1 VLFRSGKRLFLDE
14 KPELAETGSDQ
25 GEDVAIGREQ
35 PRLETVVLGDDSFG
49 AQVASWAEKFMQV
62 TMMPW
67 QVHALNQQLM
77 TVTGD
82 DGLPDPWG
90 LVHRESLVSTARQN
104 GKSIALTALI
114 GWWLTEMSVLRGKPQ
129 NVLSVANRLD
139 RAEGLF
145 TQLAPILVEY
155 FDGKQLAALGRKEV
169 SGVWGRWEI
178 RAASNKL
185 HGGSY
190 DLIVADEIFDIDS
203 GTIDDALRPSQ
214 IARKSPL
221 FSMWSTAG
229 DESSLAMMQIRTMC
243 IASIDKQE
251 PSLTY
256 FAEWS
261 MPPGAD
267 PKQERWWRWANP
279 ALGTTITIEALRAV
293 SKKDSF
299 LRSHLNQWVAA
310 RGAWLEMGVWDQLKT
325 TLPMP
330 DGGVLAVE
338 QSLDEARFIGLR
350 SATVDGRT
358 HVTTEFIVDNETEMW
373 SEVQRVMANQKV
385 QLAIT
390 PPLEIHLPVNLQKRY
405 CVVGYG
411 ELMKFTPTVR
421 TMINEGKVVH
431 YDENLLNEQVS
442 RAVIVKVATGIVL
455 SSQKSPGAI
464 ELCRAMVW
472 AVALSSKPQITAK
485 PMLVISR

>member
-1 VLFRSGKRLFLDE
+1 LDE
-14 KPELAETGSDQ
+14 KPEPAEIDSDQ
-25 GEDVAIGREQ
+25 GEDIAIGREQ
-35 PRLETVVLGDDSFG
+35 PRLETVVVGDDSFG
-49 AQVASWAEKFMQV
+49 AQVAVWADKFMQ
-62 TMMPW
+62 TTLMPW

-155 FDGKQLAALGRKEV
+155 FGGKQLAALGRKEV
-169 SGVWGRWEI
+169 SGIWGRWEI

-190 DLIVADEIFDIDS
+190 DLIVADEIFDIDG

-267 PKQERWWRWANP
+267 KSERWWRWANP

-358 HVTTEFIVDNETEMW
+358 HVITEFIVDNETEMW

>member
-1 VLFRSGKRLFLDE
+1 
-14 KPELAETGSDQ
+14 
-25 GEDVAIGREQ
+25 
-35 PRLETVVLGDDSFG
+35 
-49 AQVASWAEKFMQV
+49 MQ
-62 TMMPW
+62 TTLMPW
-67 QVHALNQQLM
+67 QVHAISQQLM
-77 TVTGD
+77 AVEDENGD
-82 DGLPDPWG
+82 PDPWQ
-90 LVHRESLVSTARQN
+90 LLHRESLVSTARQN

-114 GWWLTEMSVLRGKPQ
+114 GWWLTEMSVIRGKPQ
-129 NVLSVANRLD
+129 SVLSVANRLD

-155 FDGKQLAALGRKEV
+155 FGGKQLAAIGRKSV
-169 SGVWGRWEI
+169 TGTWGTWEI
-178 RAASNKL
+178 RAASARL
-185 HGGSY
+185 HGGSH

-221 FSMWSTAG
+221 LSMWSTAG

-243 IASIDKQE
+243 IAAIDKQE

-261 MPPGAD
+261 MPPGVSG
-267 PKQERWWRWANP
+267 KEFWRWANP
-279 ALGTTITIEALRAV
+279 AMGTTITMEALEAV

-299 LRSHLNQWVAA
+299 LRAHLNQWVAA
-310 RGAWLEMGVWDQLKT
+310 RGAWLEMGVWEQLQT

-330 DGGVLAVE
+330 TGGVLSVE
-338 QSLDEARFIGLR
+338 QSLDEARFIGVR
-350 SATVDGRT
+350 AATLDGRT
-358 HVTTEFIVDNETEMW
+358 YVHTEFIVDNENEMW
-373 SEVQRVMANQKV
+373 EEVQRVMADHKV

-405 CVVGYG
+405 CIVGYG

-421 TMINEGKVVH
+421 TMINEGKVLH
-431 YDENLLNEQVS
+431 YGENLLNEQCA
-442 RAVIVKVATGIVL
+442 RAVIVKTASGIVL

-472 AVALSSKPQITAK
+472 SVALSSKPQIATK